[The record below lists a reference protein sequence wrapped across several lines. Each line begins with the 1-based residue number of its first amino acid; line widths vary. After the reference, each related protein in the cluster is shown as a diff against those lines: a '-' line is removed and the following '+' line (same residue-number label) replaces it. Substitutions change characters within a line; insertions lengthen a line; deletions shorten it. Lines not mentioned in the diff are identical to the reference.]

1 MKLGS
6 LTVIILA
13 GLVVIGDLF
22 FIFGLAKDLM
32 NGPGGA

>member
-1 MKLGS
+1 MRLGNIA
-6 LTVIILA
+6 VILLC

-32 NGPGGA
+32 NGPGGI